1 MLTSQ
6 RRVRVWFQRTAEGPE
21 SIKDWVA
28 LQEYVHSHRKDETDP
43 LSYAVALA
51 TELPRVNAVQ
61 VSDGDHGEH
70 LLPQLIWG
78 GPRTQ
83 FRRFVREDRG
93 EAGGCALKAGKLDL
107 SPEHKASNSAAQSKN
122 AKRKHS
128 QARRIRKGI

>member
-1 MLTSQ
+1 MSKEITEAQEQHLPMRLPKNAGSPLYENIVECEERVLTSQ

-61 VSDGDHGEH
+61 VSDGDHGSIYY
-70 LLPQLIWG
+70 P
-78 GPRTQ
+78 
-83 FRRFVREDRG
+83 
-93 EAGGCALKAGKLDL
+93 
-107 SPEHKASNSAAQSKN
+107 N
-122 AKRKHS
+122 
-128 QARRIRKGI
+128 